1 MSERSP
7 YDVLGVQ
14 VGATRADI
22 KAARRRLALTLHPD
36 HGGDEIAMREVN
48 AAYAEL
54 LAAPPPDPGVVAE
67 AEPAVAPFN
76 QASFAMDVRPEH
88 AYRFVAVAAAQLGD
102 VWTVDDPYEIE
113 VLLYEP
119 NGSGLTI
126 ELEPTAGG
134 TTVTLIPDQ
143 GRADE
148 EPSAPWLAERMIYEL
163 RSLIARRGTRQ
174 S

>member
-1 MSERSP
+1 MTERSP
-7 YDVLGVQ
+7 YDVLGVP

-22 KAARRRLALTLHPD
+22 KAARRRLALALHPD
-36 HGGDEIAMREVN
+36 HGGDEVAMCEVN

-54 LAAPPPDPGVVAE
+54 LAAPPRAPMENAP
-67 AEPAVAPFN
+67 EPAVAPAN

-143 GRADE
+143 GRAEE

-163 RSLIARRGTRQ
+163 RSLIARRGTRHP
-174 S
+174 